1 MKQDRPNWLEI
12 LYGPY
17 VKLAGF
23 LYRTYHANRERL
35 RRLKGRKGVSRL
47 LNAVMVL
54 TLVVWLAIWA
64 TASEEGRNRLT
75 VELKQKIQG
84 VFPAA
89 GE

>member
-1 MKQDRPNWLEI
+1 
-12 LYGPY
+12 
-17 VKLAGF
+17 
-23 LYRTYHANRERL
+23 
-35 RRLKGRKGVSRL
+35 LKGRKGVSRL